1 MLPEWLDF
9 AFSENAAVA
18 MYRGLQG
25 PTASWGELIASSQAI
40 VGFFQE
46 FDVAKIDELYN
57 MEDILPLV
65 AAARIFDAASQIPS
79 GLPEEDR
86 INIGLCAAVAF
97 GMYGNFLSAEAVS
110 RRTLENIGSPSNTL
124 AAIIG
129 TCAPNP
135 IGEVIFHTDSGSK
148 QRLYLELLNH

>member
-1 MLPEWLDF
+1 VTSIIGYGDSLWGGTKKMLPEWLDF

-57 MEDILPLV
+57 METFCPWWLLREYLMPPRRYLPV
-65 AAARIFDAASQIPS
+65 FPKK
-79 GLPEEDR
+79 
-86 INIGLCAAVAF
+86 IGL
-97 GMYGNFLSAEAVS
+97 
-110 RRTLENIGSPSNTL
+110 T
-124 AAIIG
+124 
-129 TCAPNP
+129 
-135 IGEVIFHTDSGSK
+135 
-148 QRLYLELLNH
+148 